1 MMRHSA
7 TTQRRCGGWP
17 VRGLLALLTTIGV
30 ALAVAVLPA
39 AALAASPPTIEST
52 VAYNVTQTDATLEA
66 KINPESLPGERGA
79 YYQFQVVKS
88 TSEYSPE
95 IVCPVQEVWPLELD
109 GCIGTHAEALPI
121 GFIERGMGGSYVRL
135 ELAKAG
141 ITLTPG
147 TEYHYRVLAARA
159 KQTEDTL
166 EWEAP
171 AVVGTDQT
179 FTTLTPGT
187 PPGIEGETAS
197 KITSNDAT
205 LEAKIHPEGLAT
217 TYEFY
222 LEAPSCQ
229 NDKRGEACEASGGI
243 PIAKGSVPAGSASE
257 TVSVDVAGT
266 GHSLSPNTI
275 EGYRVVASNSA
286 GTSYG
291 GEKTFTTLPG
301 SPPVIESVS
310 LSNLTSTDATLEAQ
324 IDTEGLSTIYQFKL
338 RINLCPYSE
347 CVGYKDVPLP
357 SGLLLGSFA
366 DQAVSLDLNSVGVS
380 LAPGVYEYALSAT
393 STGGHVESPWQ
404 TLIPAVLD
412 PPAPSASTQ
421 SGAGPP
427 AASSGSGQPAGSG
440 GAAASGGS
448 SSSSTPGVVC
458 QPTTWPPGCQ
468 NKALPKP
475 PKPLTSAQ
483 KLAKALN
490 LCERKP
496 KNQRPS
502 CKRQAEKKYSATTKH
517 RS

>member
-1 MMRHSA
+1 MRHSA

-310 LSNLTSTDATLEAQ
+310 LSNLTSSDATLEAQ
-324 IDTEGLSTIYQFKL
+324 IDTEGLSTSYEFQLWSSPCSKHGSGCELLID
-338 RINLCPYSE
+338 I
-347 CVGYKDVPLP
+347 PLP
-357 SGLLLGSFA
+357 TGLLLGSFVP
-366 DQAVSLDLNSVGVS
+366 QSVSLDLNSAGVT
-380 LAPGVYEYALSAT
+380 LGGGEYGFSVTAT
-393 STGGHVESPWQ
+393 NKAGT
-404 TLIPAVLD
+404 T
-412 PPAPSASTQ
+412 SASGGVFEVPSPTVVKPLSTTSPL
-421 SGAGPP
+421 SGA
-427 AASSGSGQPAGSG
+427 GQPAGSDTDS
-440 GAAASGGS
+440 ADQPAASGPS